1 MLVVSAFIKW
11 KEFGKD
17 SWDYA
22 DSYKDIYEVTKWLN
36 TNKHKIVHAVKFTPS
51 NIERDYIEAAI
62 ASEMFRS
69 ILNGEYTEKNLSNY
83 NLENLFCSMLDM
95 NKSSHSKEWNSLLKT
110 IYKNSKNN
118 KNSVTNY
125 YNLKQGSGGSKVIL
139 KSYELIPAFKQVKK
153 SLDSIPTYD
162 ETIRGCKDILNTYNE
177 ICNRLSDVVK
187 AEKEKSKEDLELI
200 KNNLNVQELEDEIG
214 ELIQVVNQYNSSSS
228 KVAMHIGY
236 VETNSLTQKKRK
248 ICFAVNRLLEAEQ
261 AENEI
266 DALLLYSSDPLTT
279 IQPLIEVLKKMLS
292 TLETANPKISDK
304 KANLEST
311 VSLNS
316 ENHYKDEKEWLKECD
331 QIFDSLTNGG
341 V

>member
-1 MLVVSAFIKW
+1 M
-11 KEFGKD
+11 
-17 SWDYA
+17 
-22 DSYKDIYEVTKWLN
+22 
-36 TNKHKIVHAVKFTPS
+36 
-51 NIERDYIEAAI
+51 
-62 ASEMFRS
+62 
-69 ILNGEYTEKNLSNY
+69 
-83 NLENLFCSMLDM
+83 
-95 NKSSHSKEWNSLLKT
+95 
-110 IYKNSKNN
+110 
-118 KNSVTNY
+118 
-125 YNLKQGSGGSKVIL
+125 
-139 KSYELIPAFKQVKK
+139 
-153 SLDSIPTYD
+153 
-162 ETIRGCKDILNTYNE
+162 
-177 ICNRLSDVVK
+177 
-187 AEKEKSKEDLELI
+187 I